1 MKYIE
6 KSIDNKIETLLEAVD
21 EVGLLKD
28 VELEKISV
36 LLQQLM
42 ELIEQYGKSQPMF
55 FAVADGLFIR
65 TLTDIAFDYV
75 CEVKG
80 KMEGISEF
88 LNNEF
93 DKQKQVK
100 MNRFEQEAA

>member
-6 KSIDNKIETLLEAVD
+6 KSMDNKIETLLEAVD

-55 FAVADGLFIR
+55 FAVADGLF
-65 TLTDIAFDYV
+65 DYSL
-75 CEVKG
+75 EP
-80 KMEGISEF
+80 
-88 LNNEF
+88 
-93 DKQKQVK
+93 
-100 MNRFEQEAA
+100 

>member
-1 MKYIE
+1 
-6 KSIDNKIETLLEAVD
+6 
-21 EVGLLKD
+21 
-28 VELEKISV
+28 
-36 LLQQLM
+36 
-42 ELIEQYGKSQPMF
+42 MF

-65 TLTDIAFDYV
+65 TLTDITFDYV